1 MNTPDPMLSPQH
13 PSEEKIIG
21 ISRPP
26 IRLGQFLKHTAIVQN
41 GLEAKIKIQNGE
53 VSVNGHV
60 ELRRGKQLCHGDRV
74 SADDSLY
81 IVDYLN

>member
-1 MNTPDPMLSPQH
+1 MNTPDPMLPSLH
-13 PSEEKIIG
+13 PSEEIIIS

-53 VSVNGHV
+53 VSVNGQLEV
-60 ELRRGKQLCHGDRV
+60 RRGRQLCHGDRV
-74 SADDSLY
+74 SMDNSLY
-81 IVDYLN
+81 VIDYLL